1 MRVRMHMCVCM
12 QLVHQHA
19 GKQHA
24 GIAVLVHAES
34 DPDGTRAQEEELQ
47 QREQDSATSARQLA
61 ELQTSAT
68 AAEDARARAE
78 AVNGDLRGK
87 LEDSKQQLQGNEQM
101 IRWLNAQVW
110 STTKRDAFGSTCASS
125 LQTQPD

>member
-1 MRVRMHMCVCM
+1 MCTHNKLQSCT
-12 QLVHQHA
+12 H
-19 GKQHA
+19 
-24 GIAVLVHAES
+24 
-34 DPDGTRAQEEELQ
+34 AQEEELQ

-61 ELQTSAT
+61 ELQTAAT
-68 AAEDARARAE
+68 ASEDARARAE

-110 STTKRDAFGSTCASS
+110 STTKRDAFRATCASS
-125 LQTQPD
+125 LQTPSN